1 MIIGLSLIHVQFLLV
16 WANNGRILVQS
27 IQWLN
32 SLLFVLDVYGFGKK
46 KKKNHFSC
54 VILNSSHFTLHSLET
69 NRANCLLLNI
79 HLHNDLIL
87 TTDILN
93 V

>member
-32 SLLFVLDVYGFGKK
+32 SLLFVLDVYGLGRKK
-46 KKKNHFSC
+46 EKNHFSR
-54 VILNSSHFTLHSLET
+54 VLLNSSHFTLHFLET
-69 NRANCLLLNI
+69 NLANRLLLNI
-79 HLHNDLIL
+79 HLHNGLI
-87 TTDILN
+87 N
-93 V
+93 RHG